1 MRAQEYS
8 SEDVQQILMIAQAK
22 DTFSEAQLQEMAH
35 ELVIDDSALRQAIA
49 TWQIEKENQRQK
61 RQQRQNF
68 YRQQL
73 LPYLGVN
80 TFLILL
86 NVSIAGTVTWAIY
99 PLLGWGISLF
109 FGPCKS
115 RHEKRFLAIHR

>member
-1 MRAQEYS
+1 MRTQEYS
-8 SEDVQQILMIAQAK
+8 SEDVQQILAIAQNK
-22 DTFSEAQLQEMAH
+22 DTFTKTQLQEMAQ
-35 ELVIDDSALRQAIA
+35 ELVIDDSALEQAIA
-49 TWQIEKENQRQK
+49 TWQTEKESQRQK
-61 RQQRQNF
+61 RQQRQIF

-73 LPYLGVN
+73 VPYLGVN

-86 NVSIAGTVTWAIY
+86 NISIAGTVTWAIY

-115 RHEKRFLAIHR
+115 GNERWFSAAYR